1 MRSPQSQQI
10 PVITSDYI
18 MNLHTMLEKL
28 TEKVD
33 QIGVT
38 LESRTVPTVAPIPPA
53 PAKLEVSLSFL
64 AAATKTSKSTIERR
78 IASKRLPKPH
88 ADAFNGYRY
97 WFKSELP
104 KNLHEQID
112 AHYESTKVSK

>member
-1 MRSPQSQQI
+1 MRSPQPQQI

-38 LESRTVPTVAPIPPA
+38 LESRTVPAVAPIPPA

-64 AAATKTSKSTIERR
+64 AAATKTGSAFWNSALFATPQPQRR
-78 IASKRLPKPH
+78 SRWH
-88 ADAFNGYRY
+88 N
-97 WFKSELP
+97 
-104 KNLHEQID
+104 
-112 AHYESTKVSK
+112 